1 MTALAKVNPW
11 AVIGAFDEKVGSLQ
25 KWLEMMNFFPKM
37 TVRSVYVVEEKVASK
52 FTFFHPPSHGT
63 AKCLNLKPT

>member
-11 AVIGAFDEKVGSLQ
+11 AVSGVFDEKVGSLQ
-25 KWLEMMNFFPKM
+25 KWLEMMNFSKM
-37 TVRSVYVVEEKVASK
+37 TAKSKTSWGKKVASK